1 MESYKEIY
9 ITKANGEREVFDSKK
24 LESSLRRS
32 GTNSKVIAEIVS
44 LIQEKLADGMT
55 TAEIYREAFRIL
67 NEIEET
73 SIAVKYSIRKAV
85 MELGPDGFSFEDFIG
100 AMFKAM
106 GYKVKLRQTIKG
118 LCVSHEVDIIAQ
130 NDKDFLMAE
139 VKFHNRRGL
148 KSDLKVILYV
158 KERFDDLAKS
168 EFWQN
173 VDKNLKKS
181 FWLITNTKFTTKA
194 IQYAECC
201 PGLRLMGWNY
211 PEGESLNEFI
221 DNAKLYPLTCLES
234 LSHYDK
240 KLFLKNNIVLC
251 RELQQGGERL
261 FNLVGLS
268 AEKREDVLKE
278 IENLLAIKK

>member
-1 MESYKEIY
+1 MNKDKQVY
-9 ITKANGEREVFDSKK
+9 IVKASGEREVFDSKK
-24 LESSLRRS
+24 LESSLRRA

-44 LIQEKLADGMT
+44 IIQEKLTDEMT

-73 SIAVKYSIRKAV
+73 SIAVKYSTRKAV
-85 MELGPDGFSFEDFIG
+85 MDLGPEGFSFEDFVG

-118 LCVSHEVDIIAQ
+118 LCVSHEIDVIAQ

-139 VKFHNRRGL
+139 VKFHNRQGM

-158 KERFDDLAKS
+158 KERFDDVAKS

-173 VDKNLKKS
+173 VNKDLKKS
-181 FWLITNTKFTTKA
+181 FWLITNTKFTSNA
-194 IQYAECC
+194 IQYAECS

-211 PEGESLNEFI
+211 PDGGSLNEFI

-234 LSHYDK
+234 LSSHDK
-240 KLFLKNNIVLC
+240 KLFLKKNIVLC

-261 FNLVGLS
+261 FNLVGIS
-268 AEKREDVLKE
+268 AEKREVVLKE
-278 IENLLAIKK
+278 IENLLIMNK